1 MHVYER
7 RRLAVVAV
15 LTLIAVPAVFALDRS
30 GGSSAEDVPGAVIP
44 ATAEQALDDLA
55 VDVVVDTIAPEIPV
69 FLDNEVVVPAPAV
82 IDIAR
87 PAGPSSTEATAS
99 ASYKRYVDAPVP
111 RPCTTRLAPSGATI
125 TVTNLN
131 NGMSTTCTNTLGVSV
146 PAGADMTL
154 DTSLFIGIAELVDAP
169 VPVRL
174 SW

>member
-15 LTLIAVPAVFALDRS
+15 LTLIAVPAVYAFD
-30 GGSSAEDVPGAVIP
+30 GGDEADVPGSGIP
-44 ATAEQALDDLA
+44 ATAEQPLADLA
-55 VDVVVDTIAPEIPV
+55 VDVVVDSIAPEVPV
-69 FLDNEVVVPAPAV
+69 FLDNEIVVPAPAV
-82 IDIAR
+82 IDIAVPP
-87 PAGPSSTEATAS
+87 PASATEARGLATFR
-99 ASYKRYVDAPVP
+99 RYVDTTIA

-125 TVTNLN
+125 TVTNLD

-146 PAGADMTL
+146 AAGSDMAIDMTL
-154 DTSLFIGIAELVDAP
+154 FTGIAELVDAP